1 MRDRAHPAT
10 RAIRMGRIA
19 ACLAGCV
26 GVFLLGRP
34 LPAVAQITWIGDTS
48 TSFTNGANWEG
59 GIAPTAADQAVFG
72 SAFGAYQPSLTSGTV
87 ASLRFLS
94 PTGGWTVT
102 ASSTLT
108 LNTLLGIDDSANTSG
123 TTTINGSLFLA
134 ATGTK
139 NLSVG
144 VGGTILVN
152 GILNIS
158 SSVRVVNVSGGVVSV
173 NGLRGGGSTG
183 AAKSGDGTLIVN
195 GPATSINSPTG
206 FSLHGGTLV
215 LGDRLAVGAAGMG
228 AAAGTTIQA
237 STDLTGTNYVPN
249 RLGIPTGAGVT
260 ISGTQSIEFLSIAMS
275 NQNSDASL
283 TNDITAGKT
292 LTLRSVEGNSST
304 PSPGV
309 LRTLLFRGSGH
320 TIITGSMIDGTGG
333 RPLRYTKAGSGML
346 TLQGEGLF
354 TGGMTVQEGTLKIE
368 HNQALGATAAPLV
381 VSGGLLD
388 LGGLTVT
395 KSGTI
400 TLSGGTIANGT
411 ISNDTVNYAVSLGTV
426 SANLAGTVGLT
437 KTSGSTVILSGT
449 NTYGGA
455 TTISA
460 GMLQFGTRSALYGG
474 TSALWTA
481 ANLNTSGTLAIDVGG
496 AGEFDATDVTTLLTN
511 LGGTGGAVNND
522 GLRAGSRI
530 GFDTS
535 NAAGSTFTI
544 ADSIANST
552 GVGGGAIGLVKLGSG
567 TLVLSGSNSYTG
579 GTVVNGGM
587 LRLGDANAIGTGGIT
602 VNGGAVD
609 LNSYSG
615 SSAAVS
621 LGGVATQTG
630 FTGGG
635 TLTLG
640 GTVNYAASPAGA
652 VIEPTLVLGGSSRTF
667 AVGGSGVGSDALTVS
682 GLISS
687 TSGLIKTGTGRL
699 VLSSSAST
707 YSGKT
712 TIQSGVLEVSSLS
725 GTGVAGSLGAP
736 TTAANARIDLGT
748 GTTFATLRYT
758 GTGGHSTNRPIFLA
772 GSAGGGGILDA
783 SGSGPVSFTGGVTG
797 VAGTTLTLTG
807 SNTGG
812 NYITA
817 VTGSNVFKTGVGTW
831 VFGTNSFTG
840 QLFVQQGTIVASVNA
855 PGGTGTSSALG
866 QENGPIP
873 VVGLADATGTAALL
887 AANGVTISRVIE
899 VAALGSGDQ
908 EVVLG
913 GSGAGTATFDG
924 NSAFRLGRGVTLAA
938 DPGGNVR
945 FLTPTANWDQQDG
958 SADPAVAVTI
968 GTPTATGTVTL
979 ETTLP
984 NSLTAVTVRQGTLR
998 LGNGTTVGALG
1009 PTSVLTGSAGAT
1021 LAFDRSDTISS
1032 GVHFASAIGGAMNV
1046 RQQGSGTVV
1055 LAGVNTYTGAT
1066 DVIAGTLEVDGV
1078 LGNTAVT
1085 VAAGAT
1091 LSGTGTIGGPTT
1103 ILGTHAP
1110 GSSPGIETFTNGL
1123 TYGATSTL
1131 VWELIANTESPGSR
1145 GVLFDGVDLTGGAL
1159 SIVNGATLSLVF
1171 DLPGSTVDWDNAFWG
1186 TNRAWTIIDVA
1197 GGSWNSSLFTLQV
1210 GVDSTS
1216 ATLASKRPDSLFQ
1229 IVDLGGDLV
1238 LEYVIVPEP
1247 GALALAGFGLAA
1259 AWGYHRRRRART
1271 RVR

>member
-1 MRDRAHPAT
+1 MACAAWLAAAAPASAQT
-10 RAIRMGRIA
+10 W
-19 ACLAGCV
+19 
-26 GVFLLGRP
+26 LGGTS
-34 LPAVAQITWIGDTS
+34 VTW
-48 TSFTNGANWEG
+48 TNGANWAG
-59 GIAPTAADQAVFG
+59 GVAPTATGTAVFG
-72 SAFGAYQPSLTSGTV
+72 SSFGTFQPSLTSGTV
-87 ASLRFLS
+87 LGLKFLK
-94 PTGGWTVT
+94 PDGGWTI
-102 ASSTLT
+102 
-108 LNTLLGIDDSANTSG
+108 GIGGSLRINSAGVDDSLNTSG
-123 TTTINGSLFLA
+123 TTTLNGNVVSGFDGQTWSVGQGGTIRVAGKIQLA
-134 ATGTK
+134 STGH
-139 NLSVG
+139 NLVVDGGVLAVDRLEG
-144 VGGTILVN
+144 VGG
-152 GILNIS
+152 S
-158 SSVRVVNVSGGVVSV
+158 SQKSGSGTLLVSGSSITVSRFQINAGTVVMGDSYS
-173 NGLRGGGSTG
+173 LGSGNTIR
-183 AAKSGDGTLIVN
+183 ALSGTLQ
-195 GPATSINSPTG
+195 AT
-206 FSLHGGTLV
+206 
-215 LGDRLAVGAAGMG
+215 
-228 AAAGTTIQA
+228 
-237 STDLTGTNYVPN
+237 TDLTGANA
-249 RLGIPTGAGVT
+249 IPKSLLVQNFT
-260 ISGTQSIEFLSIAMS
+260 ISGSQSIQITGSTHQQSSQGEGSF
-275 NQNSDASL
+275 L
-283 TNDITAGKT
+283 TNNIVAGKT
-292 LTLRSVEGNSST
+292 LTLGNVTGNNASNNLT
-304 PSPGV
+304 M
-309 LRTLLFRGSGH
+309 TFQGSGH
-320 TIITGSMIDGTGG
+320 TIVTGSMTNGIVSAFN
-333 RPLRYTKAGSGML
+333 YTKAGSGTL
-346 TLQGEGLF
+346 TLQGVG
-354 TGGMTVQEGTLKIE
+354 TYGGTMTVAEGTLKIE
-368 HNQALGATAAPLV
+368 NAAALGTSSRLI
-381 VSGGLLD
+381 VSGGTLD
-388 LGGLTVT
+388 LGGLAVT
-395 KSGTI
+395 KSGVVRFTGGLVGSG
-400 TLSGGTIANGT
+400 TLA
-411 ISNDTVNYAVSLGTV
+411 NDTVAFDGQAGTV
-426 SANLAGTVGLT
+426 SATLAGSGGLT
-437 KTSGSTVILSGT
+437 KSTTGLLVLSGS
-449 NTYGGA
+449 NTYTGT
-455 TTISA
+455 TTIAASGGRLHFA
-460 GMLQFGTRSALYGG
+460 ARNALYGG
-474 TSALWTA
+474 GTASWTA
-481 ANLNTSGTLAIDVGG
+481 ANVIVNTSGTLSLA
-496 AGEFDATDVTTLLTN
+496 
-511 LGGTGGAVNND
+511 TGGADEFSEQDVATLLAGIGGTINNN

-530 GFDTS
+530 GFDTT
-535 NAAGSTFTI
+535 NAPGDFTI
-544 ADSIANST
+544 ATNIADTVGT
-552 GVGGGAIGLVKLGSG
+552 GSGAVGLVKLGSG
-567 TLVLSGSNSYTG
+567 TLVLTGSNSYTG
-579 GTVVNGGM
+579 PTNVNGGV
-587 LRLGDANAIGTGGIT
+587 LRLGAANALGTGT
-602 VNGGAVD
+602 
-609 LNSYSG
+609 
-615 SSAAVS
+615 VS
-621 LGGVATQTG
+621 LDGGLLDMNGNNGSVAGLAFGGTTATG

-640 GTVNYAASPAGA
+640 GTVTYTSNPAGA
-652 VIEPTLVLGGSSRTF
+652 VIGTNLALSGTRTF
-667 AVGGSGVGSDALTVS
+667 NIGGSGVGADALTVS
-682 GLISS
+682 TVISS
-687 TSGLIKTGTGRL
+687 TGGLVKTGTGLL
-699 VLSSSAST
+699 VLSGTAST
-707 YSGKT
+707 YTGKT
-712 TIQSGVLEVSSLS
+712 TIQSGIVEVSSLS
-725 GTGVAGSLGAP
+725 GTNGVASSLGAP

-748 GTTFATLRYT
+748 GTTLATLRYT
-758 GTGGHSTNRPIFLA
+758 GTGGHSTDRPIYLA

-783 SGSGPVSFTGGVTG
+783 SGSGTVSFTGGVTG

-807 SNTGG
+807 SSTGN

-817 VTGSNVFKTGVGTW
+817 ITGSNVTKTGPGTW

-840 QLFVQQGTIVASVNA
+840 QLTVEQGTIVAAINA

-866 QENGPIP
+866 KENGPIP
-873 VVGLADATGTAALL
+873 VVGLANASGTAALL
-887 AANGVTISRVIE
+887 AANGVTIARVIE

-913 GSGAGTATFDG
+913 GSGVGTATFDG
-924 NSAFRLGRGVTLAA
+924 GSAFRLGRGVTLAA

-945 FLTPTANWDQQDG
+945 FLTPTANWQQQDG